1 MKSKVEEFRKL
12 SYQDLQK
19 RCEEIEHDLYSA
31 RAKGAAQ
38 AENPIKNLKQLKN
51 DLSVAK
57 TIANEKKYDDVIER
71 KNG

>member
-19 RCEEIEHDLYSA
+19 RCEEIERDLYNA
-31 RAKGAAQ
+31 RAKDAAQ

-57 TIANEKKYDDVIER
+57 TITNEKSMMM
-71 KNG
+71 